1 MPPRRHLNLVD
12 RGRAL
17 AWVQEGIRLR
27 EIAARLGCSHSV
39 IVRLRQRFLA
49 TGSVET
55 RPRSGRPRSTTQRQD
70 RYITRQAL
78 QTRTTTASTIRRR
91 LRVAT
96 NTDINEQTVRNRLH
110 DQTLH
115 ARRQLGRILL
125 TPRHMMARLAW
136 STRHLRWNR
145 QQWAQ
150 VLFSD
155 ESRFSLEH
163 DDGRTRVWRRPG
175 ERMIPACVRER
186 RAYRGGSVMVWA
198 GISEHHRTP
207 LYHVR
212 GNLNA
217 LVYRD
222 QILRPQVLPMLRQIG
237 PHAVLQDDNAP
248 PHRARLVDAFLQQV
262 QINRMDWP
270 ANSPDMN
277 PIEHAWDMLG
287 RRVRENHAP
296 PANLQQLLV
305 LLQQEWQAIPQA
317 NLANIV
323 HSMRDRCNECRQ
335 NRGGYTHY

>member
-1 MPPRRHLNLVD
+1 MPPRLHLNLVD
-12 RGRAL
+12 RGRVL

-27 EIAARLGCSHSV
+27 EIAARLGCSHSI

-55 RPRSGRPRSTTQRQD
+55 RPRSGRPRSTTQRQY

-91 LRVAT
+91 LGVATNTASTIRRRLGVAT
-96 NTDINEQTVRNRLH
+96 NTDINEQTVRSRLH

-163 DDGRTRVWRRPG
+163 DPWMREGVKSLPGRVSDGVGWDQRY
-175 ERMIPACVRER
+175 A
-186 RAYRGGSVMVWA
+186 ASDWA
-198 GISEHHRTP
+198 PCSAT
-207 LYHVR
+207 
-212 GNLNA
+212 
-217 LVYRD
+217 
-222 QILRPQVLPMLRQIG
+222 
-237 PHAVLQDDNAP
+237 
-248 PHRARLVDAFLQQV
+248 
-262 QINRMDWP
+262 
-270 ANSPDMN
+270 
-277 PIEHAWDMLG
+277 
-287 RRVRENHAP
+287 
-296 PANLQQLLV
+296 
-305 LLQQEWQAIPQA
+305 
-317 NLANIV
+317 
-323 HSMRDRCNECRQ
+323 
-335 NRGGYTHY
+335 

>member
-96 NTDINEQTVRNRLH
+96 KTDINEQTVRNRLH
-110 DQTLH
+110 DQTLQ

-155 ESRFSLEH
+155 ES
-163 DDGRTRVWRRPG
+163 
-175 ERMIPACVRER
+175 
-186 RAYRGGSVMVWA
+186 
-198 GISEHHRTP
+198 
-207 LYHVR
+207 
-212 GNLNA
+212 
-217 LVYRD
+217 
-222 QILRPQVLPMLRQIG
+222 
-237 PHAVLQDDNAP
+237 
-248 PHRARLVDAFLQQV
+248 
-262 QINRMDWP
+262 
-270 ANSPDMN
+270 
-277 PIEHAWDMLG
+277 
-287 RRVRENHAP
+287 
-296 PANLQQLLV
+296 
-305 LLQQEWQAIPQA
+305 
-317 NLANIV
+317 
-323 HSMRDRCNECRQ
+323 
-335 NRGGYTHY
+335 